1 LARYILA
8 SKVRGQLIKEL
19 SDGVW
24 KLKLD
29 NGHVT
34 SLWSQNMRPLLF
46 ASIDDKIK
54 ALIMETCLVLD
65 AVERGIGSMPHHVRL
80 IGNWI
85 YAKCRTEKTSAAESA
100 KLKKDIWS
108 LELGEVE
115 ALLTKRAQEQKEHKM
130 IFVGGYI
137 LLRIV
142 NPYICTLLGLKENRV
157 CRKNLVLISKLIQ
170 YVSNKCTAEDKLVP
184 NGCSFLLPVNERF
197 HKYTQRIEWKIQ
209 SILAKFINCTQDEIQ
224 SVQSV
229 LTEQQVKNLGIC
241 LSGASDTVSSELKKT
256 INNAP
261 TNREDAIKLAEAAI
275 QVAEAAKLAELQ
287 SNPYKVGARVVAIK
301 DYSTWKAERWQHFIV
316 GNRGTIT
323 GVAENGERVTITW
336 DAVETNPY
344 FAKNG
349 EQFVDETRTK
359 SGRFRLLKP
368 TECVAERAALPIMN
382 VAAEKDAAIAQLS

>member
-170 YVSNKCTAEDKLVP
+170 YVSNKCTAKEKLVP
-184 NGCSFLLPVNERF
+184 NGCSFLKERF
-197 HKYTQRIEWKIQ
+197 HKYIQRIERKIQ
-209 SILAKFINCTQDEIQ
+209 SILEKFIKCTQDEMQ
-224 SVQSV
+224 TVQSV
-229 LTEQQVKNLGIC
+229 LTKQQVKNLGTC
-241 LSGASDTVSSELKKT
+241 LSGASDAVSSELKKA

-261 TNREDAIKLAEAAI
+261 KNREEAIKL
-275 QVAEAAKLAELQ
+275 AEAAKLAELQ
-287 SNPYKVGARVVAIK
+287 SKPYKVGARVVAIK